1 MNKILTAGA
10 VLAGAVALTGG
21 GLGIASAAGAI
32 PSGTIHG
39 CVTGTARTLEHV
51 YTSATS
57 GTTCSSGFQVIWPN
71 GAALAGPVRSTPTPS
86 APSR

>member
-21 GLGIASAAGAI
+21 GLGIASAAGA
-32 PSGTIHG
+32 IHG